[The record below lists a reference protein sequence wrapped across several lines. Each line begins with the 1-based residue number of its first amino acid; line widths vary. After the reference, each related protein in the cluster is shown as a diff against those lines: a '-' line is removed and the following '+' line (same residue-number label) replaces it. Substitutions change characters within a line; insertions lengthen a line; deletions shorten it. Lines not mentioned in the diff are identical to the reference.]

1 MNSWKDYILPYL
13 VGLCALAVSGSAAFY
28 SVTGLAKLFAGAST
42 EVIIMTG
49 SLEFSKLVIA
59 SLLYRYWKE
68 LNKALKYYLTFAA
81 VVLVLITSMGIYGFL
96 SNAFQQ
102 QAITIGQVEQEV
114 QLYQYQIDQ
123 LGADVGAWEKRRESL
138 VQLRIA
144 QEGRLDRALDTG
156 VGISTSRNQINDSN
170 REIQTLNQNIE
181 QNRKTI
187 VDLSGKIS
195 QIKGSNL
202 DVEREIGGFRF
213 IAEAFG
219 LELITVVK
227 WFIIVLVL
235 VFDPLAISLVIA
247 SNFLFI
253 RLSNKE
259 ELEIYKP
266 LKLNNNSMAKVNKN
280 TTPESKATAGDVQ
293 EVPFFDEIVVPQE
306 LLNKVEKEEK
316 VSYTK
321 SPIVKV
327 LQKTPSGF
335 SVLRAD
341 GSRDK
346 LTKAEYNAEF
356 I

>member
-1 MNSWKDYILPYL
+1 MYSWKDYILPYL

-68 LNKALKYYLTFAA
+68 LNKALKYYLSFAA

-102 QAITIGQVEQEV
+102 QALTIGQVEQEV
-114 QLYQYQIDQ
+114 QLYQNQIDQ

-138 VQLRIA
+138 VQLRTS

-266 LKLNNNSMAKVNKN
+266 LNNNNMAKINKN
-280 TTPESKATAGDVQ
+280 TTAENKGTAEDVQ

-316 VSYTK
+316 LSTK